1 MEERTEEVTM
11 KLYNS
16 KHKKIEEF
24 VPIVPGQVSMYV
36 CGPTVYNHPHIGN
49 ARPIVV
55 FDLLR
60 RVLVELGYKVH
71 MVSNFTDID
80 DRIIEKAQNEKI
92 SEKDVA
98 SRYID
103 AYNEV
108 SKKLNANGVDARP
121 LATNSIASIIKFIE
135 DLCEK
140 GFAYEKEGNVFF
152 RVDRVASYGE
162 ISSQNI
168 EALEVGARIEAN
180 TMKENPLDFLL
191 WKVTDDDGIKW
202 DSPWGK
208 GRPGWHTEC
217 VVMIQDEFKTNHI
230 DIHGGG
236 EDLKFPHH
244 ENESAQCKALHN
256 HDLANYW
263 IHNGM
268 MNVDGIKM
276 SKSLGNVTWAKDYIS
291 EFGTNVTRWLLLS
304 THYRLNLNFTEEV
317 VEQSQNELNR
327 IEQVLHKTEIEFQKG
342 GFKSESLE
350 MVGMVYEQF
359 MAALQDDLNVAN
371 AQAVMFELVK
381 TMNQSLRQRDKDFEV
396 MKTQY
401 NTLKRML
408 NVLGIDFE
416 TVVLSNDDLQLFNDW
431 DAAKSAKDFETAD
444 GLRAKLL
451 EKGLI

>member
-1 MEERTEEVTM
+1 M

-16 KHKKIEEF
+16 KHKQIEEF
-24 VPIVPGQVSMYV
+24 VPIVPGHVSMYV

-60 RVLVELGYKVH
+60 RVLVELGYHVH

-80 DRIIEKAQNEKI
+80 DRIIAKALDEKKPENQIA
-92 SEKDVA
+92 A
-98 SRYID
+98 RYID
-103 AYNEV
+103 AYKEV
-108 SKKLNANGVDARP
+108 SEKLHANGVDARP
-121 LATNSIASIIKFIE
+121 LATDSIDSMITYIE
-135 DLCEK
+135 MLCEK
-140 GFAYEKEGNVFF
+140 GFAYEREGNVFF
-152 RVDRVASYGE
+152 RVNRVPSYGE

-180 TMKENPLDFLL
+180 ELKENPLDFLL
-191 WKVTDDDGIKW
+191 WKVTEDDGIKW

-217 VVMIQDEFKTNHI
+217 VVMIQDEFKTNRI

-256 HDLANYW
+256 HDIANYW
-263 IHNGM
+263 VHNGM

-276 SKSLGNVTWAKDYIS
+276 SKSLGNVIWAKDYIN
-291 EFGTNVTRWLLLS
+291 EFGSNLTRWLLLS

-317 VEQSQNELNR
+317 IDQANNELTK
-327 IEQVLHKTEIEFQKG
+327 IEQILRKIQIEFQKA
-342 GFKSESLE
+342 SYQSDAYE
-350 MVGMVYEQF
+350 MEGDSYEKY

-371 AQAVMFELVK
+371 AQAVMFDLVK
-381 TMNQSLRQRDKDFEV
+381 SMNQGLRQRDKDFQELN
-396 MKTQY
+396 KQL

-408 NVLGIDFE
+408 EILGIYFDD
-416 TVVLSNDDLQLFNDW
+416 VVLTQEDLDLFSEWNH
-431 DAAKSAKDFETAD
+431 AKESKDFDVAD
-444 GLRAKLL
+444 KLRATLL
-451 EKGLI
+451 ERGLI